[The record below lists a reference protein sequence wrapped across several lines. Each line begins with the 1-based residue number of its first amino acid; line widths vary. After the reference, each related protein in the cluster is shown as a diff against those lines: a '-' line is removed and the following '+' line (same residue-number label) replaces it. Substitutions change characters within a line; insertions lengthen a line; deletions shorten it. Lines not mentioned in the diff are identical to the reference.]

1 MPSSSTDVL
10 NFVKRSCHC
19 TALSLIHNRLLCSQ
33 FSSCA
38 VGYNRSFFVRRVS
51 LSGVAGGFYGA
62 LGARC
67 SLPGLGLALI
77 CRTAAAVRA
86 LATRQLHRAPKRATR
101 NTKDQKLWQL
111 PIKVFGKY
119 IAPGSLIERNRPFHK
134 EARKLERKM
143 LKIMRSIWGHMRTNT
158 WY

>member
-19 TALSLIHNRLLCSQ
+19 TPFSLIHNRLLCSQ
-33 FSSCA
+33 FSSRA
-38 VGYNRSFFVRRVS
+38 VGYNRLFFVRRVS
-51 LSGVAGGFYGA
+51 LSGVAGGFFGA

-86 LATRQLHRAPKRATR
+86 LATRQLHRAPKRAAPELPGPKAQT
-101 NTKDQKLWQL
+101 TTYQGFWKIHCTWQL
-111 PIKVFGKY
+111 HR
-119 IAPGSLIERNRPFHK
+119 ASQNRPFHK
-134 EARKLERKM
+134 EAIKLEIEMFKI
-143 LKIMRSIWGHMRTNT
+143 LKSIWGHMRTNT
-158 WY
+158 